1 MKVKLV
7 DQNGI
12 EHAITWSNI
21 LNKYDKTI
29 LYFYPKDNTP
39 GCSLEANDFSKNKE
53 LFNKKDIWV
62 IWVSKDSCKS
72 HINFINKQDLDID
85 LISDE
90 SLELHKKFSV
100 IWEKKMYGKI
110 YEWVIRSTFLLDK
123 SWLILKERRDVK
135 AKWHVDTVIREL
147 RMQN

>member
-1 MKVKLV
+1 MKIKLV
-7 DQNGI
+7 DQNRD
-12 EHAITWSNI
+12 EHEVLFEDII
-21 LNKYDKTI
+21 KKYDKTI

-39 GCSLEANDFSKNKE
+39 GCSIEANDFSKNKE
-53 LFNKKDIWV
+53 LFNKNGIWV

-90 SLELHKKFSV
+90 ELTLHKKLSV
-100 IWEKKMYGKI
+100 IWEKKMYGKV

-123 SWLILKERRDVK
+123 SWLILKAWRNVK
-135 AKWHVDTVIREL
+135 AKWHVEEIIKEL
-147 RMQN
+147 EIK

>member
-1 MKVKLV
+1 MKIKLV
-7 DQNGI
+7 DHKKSEN
-12 EHAITWSNI
+12 EVLFEDI
-21 LNKYDKTI
+21 LKKYEKTI

-39 GCSLEANDFSKNKE
+39 GCSIEANDFSKNKE
-53 LFNKKDIWV
+53 LFNKKGIWV

-90 SLELHKKFSV
+90 DLQLHKKFSV

-135 AKWHVDTVIREL
+135 AKWHVEEIIEEL
-147 RMQN
+147 RVQS